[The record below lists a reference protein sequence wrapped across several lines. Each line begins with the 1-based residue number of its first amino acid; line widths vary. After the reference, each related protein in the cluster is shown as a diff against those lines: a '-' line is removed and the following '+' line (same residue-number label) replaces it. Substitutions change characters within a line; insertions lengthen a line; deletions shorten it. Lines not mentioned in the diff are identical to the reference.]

1 MMRPGRAARCTLL
14 ARPFQSTGATCACDL
29 VVDLILDLIA
39 NLIANLTATPNA
51 RYSD

>member
-29 VVDLILDLIA
+29 VADLIA
-39 NLIANLTATPNA
+39 NPLADLIATPNA